1 MQPKKGER
9 IRYTSKLQ
17 DVSQPL
23 QVYALR
29 LRDLW
34 PRDQKVFAEKV
45 ESDTFRP
52 SKTAQPL
59 KKTLWWIADRFGPN
73 GHLNEN
79 PVLI

>member
-1 MQPKKGER
+1 MSEWTSIVGRNSDINGRQKTNIISMQPKKGER
-9 IRYTSKLQ
+9 IRYGSNLQ
-17 DVSQPL
+17 NVSQPL

-52 SKTAQPL
+52 SKTA
-59 KKTLWWIADRFGPN
+59 
-73 GHLNEN
+73 
-79 PVLI
+79 